1 MRHGLRDRV
10 RRAAWLVVLG
20 ALACDSTALSL
31 GDPNDLNATLVPPFI
46 TEDDPNSVW
55 TLTLNT
61 GATAGAADDTADL
74 AENSI
79 VSADFGP
86 GVRISGSGYLFKS
99 QFVVELYLKRY
110 AEAEPGTRTFTVRF
124 INAYG
129 EFLAHGEINVY

>member
-1 MRHGLRDRV
+1 MRLRLRT
-10 RRAAWLVVLG
+10 RARGAAFLAALG
-20 ALACDSTALSL
+20 ALSCDSTALSL

-55 TLTLNT
+55 TLTLN
-61 GATAGAADDTADL
+61 AGAEAETTADSADL

-110 AEAEPGTRTFTVRF
+110 AEAEPGTRTFSVRF